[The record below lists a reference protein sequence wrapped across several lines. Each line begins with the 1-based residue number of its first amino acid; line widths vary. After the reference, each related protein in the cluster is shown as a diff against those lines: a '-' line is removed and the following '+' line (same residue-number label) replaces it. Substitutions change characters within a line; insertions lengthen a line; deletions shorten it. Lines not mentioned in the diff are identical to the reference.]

1 MGKTYKLEEV
11 IHHKR
16 LPAKILHQKLKNE
29 DCFVPL
35 HWHKDL
41 EFNLMLRGNTEITV
55 NGKINRV
62 MQGEYIFI
70 NSKEIHMLA
79 PPVGVP
85 GFEQDVEL
93 LTILWDYD
101 FLRYYSEY
109 PMLYFDTEQNIAVKE
124 EIGNIL
130 AKIAKLFIDK
140 EQYYEMEITAQLLS
154 IGRLLLKYCAVFPAV
169 AESMTDKALYRMQN
183 AVDHIE
189 KNYNEEIT
197 LKHMADI
204 TNMAPTYFSKKFHAV
219 TGLSFSH
226 YLNNCRLRNAI
237 NDLTNSDMTMTEIAY
252 ENGFPNVKAFIEAF
266 KRTLNVTPYQY
277 KKQLK
282 DQ

>member
-11 IHHKR
+11 IHHDR

-41 EFNLMLRGNTEITV
+41 EFNLMMKGNTEITV

-79 PPVGVP
+79 PPIGVP
-85 GFEQDVEL
+85 GFELDMEL

-101 FLRYYSEY
+101 FLKYYSEY
-109 PMLYFDTEQNIAVKE
+109 PVLYFDLEQNDAVKT

-130 AKIAKLFIDK
+130 VKISKLFIDK
-140 EQYYEMEITAQLLS
+140 EQYYEMDITAQLLI
-154 IGRLLLKYCAVFPAV
+154 IGRLLLKYCAVFTNAFDS
-169 AESMTDKALYRMQN
+169 ATDKAFYHMQN
-183 AVDHIE
+183 AVDYIE

-197 LKHMADI
+197 LKQIANIM
-204 TNMAPTYFSKKFHAV
+204 NMAPTYFSKKFHAV

-226 YLNNCRLRNAI
+226 YLNNCRLRNAM
-237 NDLTNSDMTMTEIAY
+237 NDLANSDMTMTEIAY
-252 ENGFPNVKAFIEAF
+252 ENGFPNVKAFIETF

-282 DQ
+282 NQ